1 MESVLKMKTK
11 RVLQVVGSLNAGG
24 MEKMILNY
32 YKNINKEKIQFD
44 FLIFTKGENLYEDE
58 VKKMGANVYKITPR
72 RESPIK
78 NRKELE
84 EFFKK
89 IR

>member
-1 MESVLKMKTK
+1 MKTK

-44 FLIFTKGENLYEDE
+44 FLIFTKRG
-58 VKKMGANVYKITPR
+58 KICMKT
-72 RESPIK
+72 K
-78 NRKELE
+78 
-84 EFFKK
+84 
-89 IR
+89 